1 MKKTRKKA
9 MDVNYESKTLSAA
22 LIVTDTSAEDWD
34 KKELKTRSAYFL
46 LNGAPEFSVNEIGNA
61 KFKLLAEERDFHAAR
76 AAGFS
81 EFKVRIYRF
90 TEKNAETFVLIEK
103 LKSEKLGAMDEAY
116 MMKRLIDKH
125 GLTQN
130 DVAALVGKSRP
141 SVANTLRL
149 LTLHPEVIG
158 LVESGKFSAGHARTL
173 VRVPLNKQRAFAK
186 EAMRRDFSVREM
198 ERAVKAYL
206 TPPEV
211 LKMEKEA
218 KAAAASEELKNLV
231 ERMRG
236 VLQTQVS
243 LIGNEKKGRIYIDYH
258 SPEDLLRIQKTL
270 RIAQEPDVQL
280 SMFPDEED

>member
-1 MKKTRKKA
+1 M
-9 MDVNYESKTLSAA
+9 
-22 LIVTDTSAEDWD
+22 
-34 KKELKTRSAYFL
+34 
-46 LNGAPEFSVNEIGNA
+46 
-61 KFKLLAEERDFHAAR
+61 
-76 AAGFS
+76 
-81 EFKVRIYRF
+81 
-90 TEKNAETFVLIEK
+90 
-103 LKSEKLGAMDEAY
+103 
-116 MMKRLIDKH
+116 
-125 GLTQN
+125 
-130 DVAALVGKSRP
+130 
-141 SVANTLRL
+141 
-149 LTLHPEVIG
+149 
-158 LVESGKFSAGHARTL
+158 
-173 VRVPLNKQRAFAK
+173 
-186 EAMRRDFSVREM
+186 REM